1 MARPKSTA
9 AQAVLPVLAGLVF
22 FAVLGLVVWG
32 VAAWVSSTAGP
43 NGKVQVN
50 LGEDVF
56 NMGPAKQRAEE
67 VAERGPLLFPGL
79 VAADEG
85 YIVVNHSGT
94 DAAGGLEG
102 VRRRAAGL
110 EASSARCSGRP
121 SAQQFQDPCTGTTFP
136 ADGTGLTA
144 YQVELTTDNELVID
158 LPGGEPGQGT
168 TTVAPPRPPDP

>member
-1 MARPKSTA
+1 LARPKSTA
-9 AQAVLPVLAGLVF
+9 ARATFPVLGGLLF
-22 FAVLGLVVWG
+22 FAMLGLIAWG
-32 VAAWVSSTAGP
+32 IAAWVSSNAGP

-50 LGEDVF
+50 LGQDVF

-94 DAAGGLEG
+94 EPLAGWKAFAAVPPRSGIECA
-102 VRRRAAGL
+102 VQWQAG
-110 EASSARCSGRP
+110 
-121 SAQQFQDPCTGTTFP
+121 AQQFKDPCTGAVYP

-144 YQVELTTDNELVID
+144 YRVELTSDSDLVID
-158 LPGGEPGQGT
+158 LGRGT
-168 TTVAPPRPPDP
+168 ASSTG